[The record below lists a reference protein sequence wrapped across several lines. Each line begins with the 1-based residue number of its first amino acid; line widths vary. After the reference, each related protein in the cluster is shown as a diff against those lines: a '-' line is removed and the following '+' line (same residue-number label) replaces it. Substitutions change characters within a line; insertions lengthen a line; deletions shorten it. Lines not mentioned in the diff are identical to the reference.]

1 MEQDS
6 STELH
11 LSRIREV
18 KDLATALTDDVRDV
32 VKEEVILEN
41 HHHQHHHHQVNQL
54 ANWLALAARVVLVR
68 SLVPIRFV
76 GSFVPSLVRW
86 FLRMPAQPTRSSRTR
101 CLCMCVCACGPLSVC
116 ACVLV
121 SVAWWWGCESYW
133 TQGKGGGGKAKAA
146 QQKCARC

>member
-101 CLCMCVCACGPLSVC
+101 CLCMCVSVC
-116 ACVLV
+116 VCVCMWSSLCVCVCV
-121 SVAWWWGCESYW
+121 SECCVVVGL
-133 TQGKGGGGKAKAA
+133 
-146 QQKCARC
+146 

>member
-101 CLCMCVCACGPLSVC
+101 CLCMCVFV
-116 ACVLV
+116 CVLHV
-121 SVAWWWGCESYW
+121 VLSLCVRVCLYASVAWWWGCESYW
-133 TQGKGGGGKAKAA
+133 TQGKGGGG
-146 QQKCARC
+146 

>member
-18 KDLATALTDDVRDV
+18 KDLAALTDDVRDV

-41 HHHQHHHHQVNQL
+41 HHHHHHHQVNQL

-68 SLVPIRFV
+68 LFGSLVPSFLRLFV
-76 GSFVPSLVRW
+76 GSFVSSDARAAN
-86 FLRMPAQPTRSSRTR
+86 AQ
-101 CLCMCVCACGPLSVC
+101 L
-116 ACVLV
+116 
-121 SVAWWWGCESYW
+121 
-133 TQGKGGGGKAKAA
+133 
-146 QQKCARC
+146 